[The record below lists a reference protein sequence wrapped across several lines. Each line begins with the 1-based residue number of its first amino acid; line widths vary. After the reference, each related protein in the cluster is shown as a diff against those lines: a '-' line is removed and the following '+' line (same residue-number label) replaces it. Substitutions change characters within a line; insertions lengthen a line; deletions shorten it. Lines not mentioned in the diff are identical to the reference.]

1 MAYRTSNQKD
11 CKHEAKLKMVGFKD
25 RFECVRCQKILPLV
39 SSMNKEEDR
48 SEDIIEYLD
57 ESYEEE

>member
-1 MAYRTSNQKD
+1 MSENTT
-11 CKHEAKLKMVGFKD
+11 
-25 RFECVRCQKILPLV
+25 LV

-57 ESYEEE
+57 ESYEED